1 MLRFTD
7 NKLNWKPSSE
17 INISEQRRLGKT
29 CMTGKV
35 INMADGQY
43 RQGVF
48 SPPEKVN
55 YSGEEEPQR
64 VQEGY
69 KQMITPCIFI
79 NLFQVHS
86 HALLPFIMLQCL
98 TQVFRRRL
106 SSMTNIKLSQLPKN
120 SEHFKKWYSR
130 AISSTTPKIKHL
142 TVFQKCWK
150 LWSYFLLLC

>member
-17 INISEQRRLGKT
+17 INISEQRRPGKT

-48 SPPEKVN
+48 SPPEKVDH
-55 YSGEEEPQR
+55 SGEEEPQK

-69 KQMITPCIFI
+69 WADDDTVHLHQFI
-79 NLFQVHS
+79 PSSQSCSDDFHTVSDSSAQ
-86 HALLPFIMLQCL
+86 
-98 TQVFRRRL
+98 TQVIEYDQYW
-106 SSMTNIKLSQLPKN
+106 IKPTS
-120 SEHFKKWYSR
+120 KK
-130 AISSTTPKIKHL
+130 L
-142 TVFQKCWK
+142 QK
-150 LWSYFLLLC
+150 F